1 MRKTLLTMFIALM
14 GVGANVAHAQVCTPD
29 PTALFLGIPGI
40 YPNPAITS
48 NLTAGNQGQAYSET
62 MTIMVP
68 QDTTIDLSAFIGFP
82 FPAISV
88 SVNFQEVTAI
98 TGLPTGLNY
107 TCDLSN
113 CQWGGGVNGCI
124 KLDGTPTQGGS
135 FNVGMST
142 GYNVSVPQQVPVI
155 GGSAITIPI
164 PGLSWTLDI
173 TAVGVADAKLE
184 GLSIAQNTPNPF
196 HGSTA
201 INYFAAK
208 PMNLQFTVTD
218 LTGKQMHS
226 ENVRANVGDNTLQF
240 DASDFAPGIYLYRIG
255 NGEKSVTSKMVVQ

>member
-14 GVGANVAHAQVCTPD
+14 GVGANMAHAQVCTPD
-29 PTALFLGIPGI
+29 PVALLLGIPGI

-48 NLTAGNQGQAYSET
+48 SLTSGNQGQAYSDRF
-62 MTIMVP
+62 TIMVP
-68 QDTTIDLSAFIGFP
+68 QDTTIDLSAVIGFP

-88 SVNFQEVTAI
+88 SVNYQEVTAI

-107 TCDLSN
+107 TCDITN

-124 KLDGTPTQGGS
+124 KIDGTPTQGGTFS
-135 FNVGMST
+135 VGMT
-142 GYNVSVPQQVPVI
+142 TRYNVTVPQNVPVV
-155 GGSAITIPI
+155 GGTAVNVPI

-173 TAVGVADAKLE
+173 TAVGVADAKIE

-196 HGSTA
+196 HGTTA
-201 INYFAAK
+201 IKYFAAK

-218 LTGKQMHS
+218 LAGKQLHS
-226 ENVRANVGDNTLQF
+226 EIVRASLGENAIQF
-240 DASDFAPGIYLYRIG
+240 DATDFAPGIYLYRIG

>member
-164 PGLSWTLDI
+164 PWFELDI
-173 TAVGVADAKLE
+173 GHYSRWRCGCQIGRVEHCSKYTQSIPRQYCHQLLRCQTDEFAVY
-184 GLSIAQNTPNPF
+184 S
-196 HGSTA
+196 HG
-201 INYFAAK
+201 
-208 PMNLQFTVTD
+208 PHWQ
-218 LTGKQMHS
+218 
-226 ENVRANVGDNTLQF
+226 ANAF
-240 DASDFAPGIYLYRIG
+240 
-255 NGEKSVTSKMVVQ
+255 